1 MAIKNGTLKRKKEK
15 IPKTKKS
22 MNLKLNKSEL
32 GSIDITFLIL
42 IILIVAVG
50 LIMLFSTSYPT
61 AYYSKDGNSFFY
73 INRQLVFAILG
84 IVAMLVVAMLDYRI
98 LKKFAYIGMGVSY
111 ILLIMVLFTQKIKG
125 VRRWITIA
133 GVQFQ
138 PSEVVKF
145 AVVLFFAYYISKNY
159 DKMKSF
165 KHGILPFAIVLGSVA
180 GLMVLQPHLSGTVII
195 CAIGAIMMF
204 IGGTDL
210 KWFIAGGIVAIA
222 GIAVVI
228 VVPTF
233 ASYALSRVE
242 MWKDPW
248 LDYLGDGYQTIQ
260 SLYAIG
266 SGGFFGTGIGNSR
279 QKYMYLPEPQND
291 FIFAIVA
298 EELGFI
304 GASIIIILFAL
315 LIWRGFVI
323 SMRARDRFGLLLG
336 VGIISQV
343 GIQVF
348 LNICVATNS
357 IPNTGISLPF
367 FSYGGSSILMLLG
380 EMGFILSISRQSN
393 LEKD

>member
-1 MAIKNGTLKRKKEK
+1 MAIKNVAIPHKKEK
-15 IPKTKKS
+15 KQKRKNIKI
-22 MNLKLNKSEL
+22 NKSEL

-42 IILIVAVG
+42 VILIVAIG

-61 AYYSKDGNSFFY
+61 AYYSKEGNSFYY
-73 INRQLVFAILG
+73 INRQLIFAGLG
-84 IVAMLVVAMLDYRI
+84 IAAMLFVALFDYRI
-98 LKKFAYIGMGVSY
+98 LKNFAYIGMGVSY
-111 ILLIMVLFTQKIKG
+111 ILLVMVLFTSKIKG

-138 PSEVVKF
+138 PSEIVKF
-145 AVVLFFAYYISKNY
+145 AVVLFFAFYISKHYN
-159 DKMKSF
+159 KMKTF
-165 KHGILPFAIVLGSVA
+165 QYGILPFAIVLGSVA

-210 KWFIAGGIVAIA
+210 KWFFAGGLVAIA

-266 SGGFFGTGIGNSR
+266 SGGFFGAGIGNSR

-323 SMRARDRFGLLLG
+323 AMRSRDRFGLLLG

-367 FSYGGSSILMLLG
+367 FSYGGSSLLMLLA
-380 EMGFILSISRQSN
+380 EMGVILSISRQAN